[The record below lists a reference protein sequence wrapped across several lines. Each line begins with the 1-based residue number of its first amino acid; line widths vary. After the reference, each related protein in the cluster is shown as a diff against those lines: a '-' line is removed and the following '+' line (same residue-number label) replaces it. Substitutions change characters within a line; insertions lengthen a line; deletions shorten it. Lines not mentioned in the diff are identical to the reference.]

1 MAKEHIP
8 ALGTK
13 ADDQRREHIRM
24 DTDTR
29 RELVEA
35 ARRLMFIHGNSITS
49 KAVEDRLG
57 PQSLTPTRVCIYIY

>member
-1 MAKEHIP
+1 MQKAHIP

-35 ARRLMFIHGNSITS
+35 ARRLIFIQGYGITS
-49 KAVEDRLG
+49 KAVEE
-57 PQSLTPTRVCIYIY
+57 